1 MLSRQF
7 LSCADPDGRA
17 ESRVSPFE
25 LPFSSEESKAMSE
38 RCMSDP
44 LKLQILDYLEAH
56 NTMTLG
62 TCSADTPWAATVF
75 YASDDLRLYF
85 FSAPDSRHCQN
96 LALNPRVAATI
107 QEDYHDWRKIK
118 GIQLEGKVI
127 LVDSIVEKAKA
138 MAVYA
143 RKYPAVIK
151 LFTNPASGLFYK
163 AFLKVKFYCVIPDKL
178 FFIDNE
184 KGFGKRQELAISE

>member
-1 MLSRQF
+1 
-7 LSCADPDGRA
+7 
-17 ESRVSPFE
+17 
-25 LPFSSEESKAMSE
+25 
-38 RCMSDP
+38 MSDL
-44 LKLQILDYLEAH
+44 LKQQVLSYLETH

-62 TCSADTPWAATVF
+62 TCSGDVPWAATVF

-85 FSAPDSRHCQN
+85 FSVPDSRHCQN
-96 LALNPRVAATI
+96 LAANPRVAVTV

-118 GIQLEGKVI
+118 GIQLEGTAI
-127 LVDSIVEKAKA
+127 LVDSIIEKAKA

-143 RKYPAVIK
+143 RKYPEVIK

-163 AFLKVKFYCVIPDKL
+163 AFLKVKFYCVIPEKF

-184 KGFGKRQELAISE
+184 QGFGKRQELAIHE